1 MTSIREKQLV
11 LVVDDEESFLEI
23 ITAKLS
29 ASGFDTAKAHNEE
42 EAIKQAENLMPD
54 MILMDIRMPG
64 ASGTDAALA
73 IKQNPKTKGI
83 KIAFLTSLTDPWP
96 SVDANTLKIT
106 QELGMED
113 YIEKSEDLDMV
124 TKKVKEILARK

>member
-1 MTSIREKQLV
+1 MEN
-11 LVVDDEESFLEI
+11 FLEI

>member
-11 LVVDDEESFLEI
+11 LVVDDEENFLEI